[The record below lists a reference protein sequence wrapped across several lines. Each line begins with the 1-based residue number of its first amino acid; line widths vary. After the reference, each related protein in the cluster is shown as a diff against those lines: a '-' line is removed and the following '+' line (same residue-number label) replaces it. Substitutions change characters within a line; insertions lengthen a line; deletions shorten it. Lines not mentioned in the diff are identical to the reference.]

1 MPLPDFGTVA
11 GVRAVADALGRDAGV
26 SLIQYAAGAL
36 SAQVMTTAGG
46 GLGAARPGAGGVFGG
61 IPVGGPHADGPDALD
76 EALRGRD
83 AEETP

>member
-1 MPLPDFGTVA
+1 VA
-11 GVRAVADALGRDAGV
+11 GVKAVADALGRDADV
-26 SLIQYAAGAL
+26 SLIRYAAGAL
-36 SAQVMTTAGG
+36 SAQVMTGAGG
-46 GLGAARPGAGGVFGG
+46 GLGAALPGAGGPGGVFGG

>member
-1 MPLPDFGTVA
+1 M
-11 GVRAVADALGRDAGV
+11 ADALGRDADV

-36 SAQVMTTAGG
+36 SAQVMTRAGG
-46 GLGAARPGAGGVFGG
+46 GLGAALPGAGGGLGGVFGG
-61 IPVGGPHADGPDALD
+61 RPVGGPHADGPDALD